1 MVKLISLTT
10 SYDRNSALKSSHF
23 FLLKMFKHHVFQ
35 YTDTVSER
43 LDHRA
48 NFQTGGK
55 NHKNNIQS
63 AAVNVASQLV
73 ILNV

>member
-1 MVKLISLTT
+1 MVKLISLAT

-43 LDHRA
+43 IEHQA
-48 NFQTGGK
+48 NFQTTG
-55 NHKNNIQS
+55 IES
-63 AAVNVASQLV
+63 
-73 ILNV
+73 